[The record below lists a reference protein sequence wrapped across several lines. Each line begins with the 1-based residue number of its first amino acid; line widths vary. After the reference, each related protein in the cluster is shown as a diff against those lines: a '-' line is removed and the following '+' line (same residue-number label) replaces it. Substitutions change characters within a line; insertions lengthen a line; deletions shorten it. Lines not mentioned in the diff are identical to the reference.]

1 MDIERITLLRDNII
15 VRREKMSD
23 KSSSGLLYLP
33 PVYLDAKVQANKHP
47 AFKAKVLRVG
57 PGLRAGKNE
66 SVFVETKLRPG
77 DQVLVGRYGADVVK
91 ELGNDVFIMS
101 ERDVMAVLEDDV
113 QVGAD

>member
-1 MDIERITLLRDNII
+1 MDIERITLLRDNVI
-15 VRREKMSD
+15 VRRAPLSD
-23 KSSSGLLYLP
+23 KSSGGLFLP
-33 PVYLDAKVQANKHP
+33 QQYLDAKVHANKHP

-57 PGLRAGKNE
+57 PGRRVGKNE

-77 DQVLVGRYGADVVK
+77 DSILVGRYGADVVK

-113 QVGAD
+113 VVGAD